1 MAETD
6 LQIALILG
14 HLTVRQRNPEMTADN
29 RRRHGRIWL
38 AALVAVVAPALAW
51 DNAAFA
57 QQSSPIAYPA
67 AGQSTQQQAKDE
79 SDCRNLA
86 TQNTG
91 VSPYSTPPEYYNN
104 GYSGPGMLGGAARG
118 AAVGAVGGAVA
129 GDAGKGAAV
138 GAAVGGTVGIIRRN
152 SERRQQASANQQAE
166 AAYQNDLA
174 RYNQSFAACMSS
186 RQYTMR

>member
-6 LQIALILG
+6 LQIALI
-14 HLTVRQRNPEMTADN
+14 VRQREPEMAAN
-29 RRRHGRIWL
+29 KRRFGFIRL
-38 AALVAVVAPALAW
+38 AALAAVVVFAVVW

-57 QQSSPIAYPA
+57 QQPSPIAYPA

-91 VSPYSTPPEYYNN
+91 VSPYSTPPEYYSD

-118 AAVGAVGGAVA
+118 AAAGAVGGAIA
-129 GDAGKGAAV
+129 GDAGKGAAA
-138 GAAVGGTVGIIRRN
+138 GAAIGGTVGVIRRN
-152 SERRQQASANQQAE
+152 SQRRQQASANQQAE